1 MAEIETLTIKFD
13 TKIAEAEIP
22 LLRGAII
29 HTAESSNVLF
39 HNHTENNYRYQ
50 YPLIQYKRIN
60 EKAALVCIG
69 KGIEAVE
76 DFFSNNTHI
85 VRLGHKHILL
95 PVEEKSKNTVNLHI
109 ADNVQYIYD
118 INHYLPLNQKN
129 YVKYQS
135 IDSIVDRYTLIEK
148 CLIGN
153 ILSFAKSMDT
163 FFNDK
168 IQIVLTDV
176 KDINLYQ
183 YKKIK
188 MLGFDL
194 TFKTNVLLPE
204 FIGLGKEVSLGYGTI
219 TRK

>member
-13 TKIAEAEIP
+13 AKIAEAEIP

-29 HTAESSNVLF
+29 HTAESNNILF
-39 HNHTENNYRYQ
+39 HNHTESNYRYQ
-50 YPLIQYKRIN
+50 YPLILYKRIN
-60 EKAALVCIG
+60 GKAALVCIG
-69 KGIEAVE
+69 KGIEAIE

-95 PVEEKSKNTVNLHI
+95 PVEKKIKNTVNLHI
-109 ADNVQYIYD
+109 ADKIQYIYN
-118 INHYLPLNQKN
+118 INRYLPLNQEN
-129 YVKYQS
+129 YIKYQS
-135 IDSIVDRYTLIEK
+135 IDSITARYTLLEK

-163 FFNDK
+163 FFDD
-168 IQIVLTDV
+168 QVQVVLTDV
-176 KDINLYQ
+176 KGTNLYQ

-204 FIGLGKEVSLGYGTI
+204 LIGLGKEVSLGYGTI